1 MLLGIVMLY
10 ILKLVQAPLWCFI
23 ITWSVIVLN
32 AATVVLKAWATEQE
46 KKKKEKLIKE
56 FQNILKGNSDKPRE

>member
-10 ILKLVQAPLWCFI
+10 ILKMVQAPLWCFI
-23 ITWSVIVLN
+23 VTWSVIILN
-32 AATVVLKAWATEQE
+32 AATVVLKTWAAEQE

-56 FQNILKGNSDKPRE
+56 FKNILEGTSDKTRE

>member
-10 ILKLVQAPLWCFI
+10 ILKMVQAPLWCFI
-23 ITWSVIVLN
+23 VTWSVIVLN

>member
-10 ILKLVQAPLWCFI
+10 ILKMVQAPLWCFVV
-23 ITWSVIVLN
+23 TWSVIVLN
-32 AATVVLKAWATEQE
+32 AATVMLKAWATEQE